1 VAVEDRK
8 SLYDQLYK
16 QLEQK
21 WISSVPI
28 LRCKNGSFS
37 ILIHHSGVIILNQ
50 LRKFLIILPALL
62 AILFSIGNAFEENC
76 DDKFVK
82 NAALGNDMKLME
94 RLNKGS
100 NINSKNYNGQT
111 ALIEAALNGKIDT
124 VNLLIKKGADLNQRG
139 KNARTALMW
148 ACMADRIQMVQSL
161 LAHGADVNVK
171 DRNNQNALMLAA
183 GKGNAACVNSLLEA
197 GADPMTKDNNGATA
211 YTLALGS
218 GFKDVANTIANY
230 QESSQSKLDLD
241 DLRLGAYFYVD

>member
-1 VAVEDRK
+1 M
-8 SLYDQLYK
+8 
-16 QLEQK
+16 
-21 WISSVPI
+21 
-28 LRCKNGSFS
+28 
-37 ILIHHSGVIILNQ
+37 NQ

-82 NAALGNDMKLME
+82 NAALGNDIKLME

-148 ACMADRIQMVQSL
+148 VCQSGRIQMVQSL

-197 GADPMTKDNNGATA
+197 GADPMAKDNNGATA
-211 YTLALGS
+211 YTLALSS

-241 DLRLGAYFYVD
+241 DLRIGAYF

>member
-1 VAVEDRK
+1 M
-8 SLYDQLYK
+8 
-16 QLEQK
+16 
-21 WISSVPI
+21 
-28 LRCKNGSFS
+28 
-37 ILIHHSGVIILNQ
+37 NQ

-82 NAALGNDMKLME
+82 NAALGNDIKVIE

-148 ACMADRIQMVQSL
+148 VCLSGRIQMVQSL

-197 GADPMTKDNNGATA
+197 GADPMAKDNNGATA
-211 YTLALGS
+211 YTLALSS
-218 GFKDVANTIANY
+218 GFKDVANTIANH

-241 DLRLGAYFYVD
+241 DLRIGAYF